1 MIESNHAVLWNRCL
15 EVIKDNVPET
25 TYNTW
30 FAPIVPLKYEDKTL
44 ILQIPS
50 QFFYEIL
57 EERFVDLIR
66 KTLYKVIGEGTK
78 LMYNVMVDKTSIP
91 NQTVNLE
98 ASNRS
103 TAVTPKSIFGANKA
117 PNFLQAPAVQDLDP
131 HLNPNYN
138 FENFI
143 EGYSNKLSRSV
154 AEAVAQKPGGTAFNP
169 LFLYGAS
176 GVGKTHLANAI
187 GTKIK
192 EIYPEKR
199 VLYVSAHLFQ
209 VQYTDSVRNNTTND
223 FINFYQTIDVLIID
237 DIQEF
242 AGVTKTQNNFFHI
255 FNHLHQNGK
264 QLILTS
270 DRAPVLLQGI
280 EERLLTRF
288 KWGMVAELEKPT
300 VELRKNILRNKIH
313 RDGLQFPPEVIDYI
327 AENVNESV
335 RDLEGIVIAIMARST
350 IFNKEIDLDLAQH
363 IVHGVVHNE
372 TKAVTIDDILKVV
385 CKHFDLEP
393 SAIHTKSR
401 KREVVQA
408 RQIAM
413 YLAKNH
419 TDFSTSKIGKFIGNK
434 DHATV
439 LHACKTV
446 KGQLEVD
453 KSFNAEVQEIEALLT
468 AFTPEED
475 VRPLLALENIFV
487 DQDFSNKEQ
496 AIQFLC
502 GNLGVN
508 GRTEH
513 PFELEEDVWQ
523 REEIVTTG
531 VGFGVAIPHT
541 KSQWIR
547 HSSISIA
554 RLAKPIDWQSEMGE
568 VELVIM
574 LTLGANEGMNHVKVF
589 SQLARKLVNK
599 NFRQSLFAA
608 QDAQSILTLLET
620 ELTF

>member
-1 MIESNHAVLWNRCL
+1 MSEMNHVGLWNRCL
-15 EVIKDNVPET
+15 EIIRDNIPEQ
-25 TYNTW
+25 TYKTW
-30 FAPIVPLKYEDKTL
+30 FLPIIPLKYEDKTL
-44 ILQIPS
+44 VVQVPS
-50 QFFYEIL
+50 QFFYEYL
-57 EERFVDLIR
+57 EDKFVDLLR

-78 LMYNVMVDKTSIP
+78 LLYNVMMDKNSRTTI
-91 NQTVNLE
+91 NLE
-98 ASNRS
+98 S
-103 TAVTPKSIFGANKA
+103 TSRTIIPQK
-117 PNFLQAPAVQDLDP
+117 NFVGKEIPQVPVADLDP
-131 HLNPNYN
+131 HLNPEYN
-138 FENFI
+138 FETFI

-154 AEAVAQKPGGTAFNP
+154 AEAVALNPAKTIFNP
-169 LFLYGAS
+169 LFFYGAS

-192 EIYPEKR
+192 ELYANKR

-223 FINFYQTIDVLIID
+223 FINFYQSIDVLIID

-242 AGVTKTQNNFFHI
+242 AGVTKTQNTFFHI

-270 DRAPVLLQGI
+270 DRAPVLLQGM

-363 IVHGVVHNE
+363 IVHGVVHKE

-385 CKHFDLEP
+385 CKHFDLEAA
-393 SAIHTKSR
+393 AIHTKSR

-453 KSFNAEVQEIEALLT
+453 KSFQAEVQEIE
-468 AFTPEED
+468 
-475 VRPLLALENIFV
+475 
-487 DQDFSNKEQ
+487 
-496 AIQFLC
+496 
-502 GNLGVN
+502 G
-508 GRTEH
+508 
-513 PFELEEDVWQ
+513 
-523 REEIVTTG
+523 
-531 VGFGVAIPHT
+531 
-541 KSQWIR
+541 
-547 HSSISIA
+547 
-554 RLAKPIDWQSEMGE
+554 
-568 VELVIM
+568 M
-574 LTLGANEGMNHVKVF
+574 LK
-589 SQLARKLVNK
+589 RK
-599 NFRQSLFAA
+599 
-608 QDAQSILTLLET
+608 
-620 ELTF
+620 

>member
-1 MIESNHAVLWNRCL
+1 MSEQDHVGLWNRCL
-15 EVIKDNVPET
+15 EIIRDNVPEQ
-25 TYNTW
+25 TYKTW
-30 FAPIVPLKYEDKTL
+30 FLPIIPLKYEDKTL
-44 ILQIPS
+44 VVQVPS
-50 QFFYEIL
+50 QFFYEFL
-57 EERFVDLIR
+57 EDKFVDLLR

-78 LMYNVMVDKTSIP
+78 LMYNVMVDKSSRP
-91 NQTVNLE
+91 EKTVNYE
-98 ASNRS
+98 S
-103 TAVTPKSIFGANKA
+103 THRTIIPQKPTIDKA
-117 PNFLQAPAVQDLDP
+117 IPQIPVPDLDP
-131 HLNPNYN
+131 HLNPEYN
-138 FENFI
+138 FDTFI

-154 AEAVAQKPGGTAFNP
+154 AEAVALNPAKTIFNP

-192 EIYPEKR
+192 ELYPEKR

-223 FINFYQTIDVLIID
+223 FINFYQTIDILIID

-242 AGVTKTQNNFFHI
+242 AGVTKTQNTFFHI

-270 DRAPVLLQGI
+270 DRAPVLLQGM
-280 EERLLTRF
+280 EERLITRF

-385 CKHFDLEP
+385 CKHFDLEA

-413 YLAKNH
+413 YLAKNY

-453 KSFNAEVQEIEALLT
+453 KSFQAEVQEIESLLKKK
-468 AFTPEED
+468 A
-475 VRPLLALENIFV
+475 
-487 DQDFSNKEQ
+487 
-496 AIQFLC
+496 
-502 GNLGVN
+502 
-508 GRTEH
+508 
-513 PFELEEDVWQ
+513 
-523 REEIVTTG
+523 
-531 VGFGVAIPHT
+531 
-541 KSQWIR
+541 
-547 HSSISIA
+547 
-554 RLAKPIDWQSEMGE
+554 
-568 VELVIM
+568 
-574 LTLGANEGMNHVKVF
+574 
-589 SQLARKLVNK
+589 
-599 NFRQSLFAA
+599 
-608 QDAQSILTLLET
+608 
-620 ELTF
+620 

>member
-1 MIESNHAVLWNRCL
+1 MSEIDHVGLWNRCL
-15 EVIKDNVPET
+15 EIIRDNVLEQ
-25 TYNTW
+25 TYKTW
-30 FAPIVPLKYEDKTL
+30 FLPIIPLKYEDKTL
-44 ILQIPS
+44 VVQVPS
-50 QFFYEIL
+50 QFFYEFL
-57 EERFVDLIR
+57 EDKFVDLLR

-78 LMYNVMVDKTSIP
+78 LMYNVMVDKSSRKTVDLESTQRTIIP
-91 NQTVNLE
+91 QKQVMDKRIPQIPVPE
-98 ASNRS
+98 
-103 TAVTPKSIFGANKA
+103 
-117 PNFLQAPAVQDLDP
+117 LDP
-131 HLNPNYN
+131 HLNPEYN
-138 FENFI
+138 FETFI

-154 AEAVAQKPGGTAFNP
+154 AEAVALNPAKTIFNP

-192 EIYPEKR
+192 ELYPEKR

-223 FINFYQTIDVLIID
+223 FINFYQTIDILIID

-242 AGVTKTQNNFFHI
+242 AGVTKTQNTFFHI

-385 CKHFDLEP
+385 CKHFDLEA

-413 YLAKNH
+413 YLAKNY

-453 KSFNAEVQEIEALLT
+453 KSFQAEVQEIESLLKKK
-468 AFTPEED
+468 A
-475 VRPLLALENIFV
+475 
-487 DQDFSNKEQ
+487 
-496 AIQFLC
+496 
-502 GNLGVN
+502 
-508 GRTEH
+508 
-513 PFELEEDVWQ
+513 
-523 REEIVTTG
+523 
-531 VGFGVAIPHT
+531 
-541 KSQWIR
+541 
-547 HSSISIA
+547 
-554 RLAKPIDWQSEMGE
+554 
-568 VELVIM
+568 
-574 LTLGANEGMNHVKVF
+574 
-589 SQLARKLVNK
+589 
-599 NFRQSLFAA
+599 
-608 QDAQSILTLLET
+608 
-620 ELTF
+620 